1 MRGRKQERAL
11 KAGGRVLI
19 PKTTLGA
26 ASLWFSGCGFF
37 PDFIIITETA
47 LGYARFLPLWHQWT
61 SGIGRGGGICGRG
74 RRSRRTI
81 RVRRSRAQERRGRR
95 RVSNRDH
102 RDSGRR
108 GLRGSWGAWA
118 SRIRIGRGG

>member
-19 PKTTLGA
+19 PKTTLGT

-47 LGYARFLPLWHQWT
+47 LGWARFLPLWHYSI
-61 SGIGRGGGICGRG
+61 SGIGRGAGICGRG
-74 RRSRRTI
+74 RRCKRTT
-81 RVRRSRAQERRGRR
+81 RVRRNRARGRRGRPRAWSRGR
-95 RVSNRDH
+95 RG
-102 RDSGRR
+102 SGRR
-108 GLRGSWGAWA
+108 ALHA
-118 SRIRIGRGG
+118 SSEALANQIHI